1 MTMEDR
7 FADIERE
14 LAHINETLARSQVT
28 GTASQIRASSFLLVD
43 ENGRARAELGII
55 KDGTRL
61 AIYDESGKTHA
72 ALVVT
77 RDGSH
82 IALHDENGEIR
93 ALLSVTKEGPVLALL
108 DENGEVVSE
117 AP

>member
-1 MTMEDR
+1 MTIEDR
-7 FADIERE
+7 FANIERE
-14 LAHINETLARSQVT
+14 LGNIKETLARSQVT
-28 GTASQIRASSFLLVD
+28 GTANQIRASDFLLVD

-61 AIYDESGKTHA
+61 AIYDENGQTHA

-77 RDGSH
+77 KDGSH

-108 DENGEVVSE
+108 DEDGEVISG